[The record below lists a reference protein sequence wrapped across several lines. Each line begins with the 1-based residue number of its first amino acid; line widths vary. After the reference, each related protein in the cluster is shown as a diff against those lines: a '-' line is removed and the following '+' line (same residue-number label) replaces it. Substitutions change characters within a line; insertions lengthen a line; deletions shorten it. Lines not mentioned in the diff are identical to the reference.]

1 MSDILVRNIPDD
13 LKRQIE
19 ESARA
24 NKRSLSRE
32 IEALL
37 KRALAGAKSS
47 EYGLGE
53 ELGMLVPPEMW
64 TDDFIQPRDNT
75 ERPGP
80 DFE

>member
-1 MSDILVRNIPDD
+1 MSDILVRDIPEDQ
-13 LKRQIE
+13 KRQIE
-19 ESARA
+19 ERARA

-37 KRALAGAKSS
+37 KRALAGPPPS

-53 ELGMLVPPEMW
+53 ELRKLVPQDLW

-75 ERPGP
+75 ERPGL

>member
-19 ESARA
+19 ERARA
-24 NKRSLSRE
+24 NKRRLSRE

-37 KRALAGAKSS
+37 KRALAAPRPS

-53 ELGMLVPPEMW
+53 ELHMLVPPELW
-64 TDDFIQPRDNT
+64 TDDFIQPRDNA